1 MAITSRQW
9 GQADLLATMADEIAE
24 AVEILRPH
32 YPEDGEADLRQ
43 RAAVLRGERYQSG
56 RWPSSDELAIAN
68 VWDEAHFENVI
79 RKPEPVQSYESAP
92 PSCDPISPAPIEAAP
107 PRRKRG
113 RPRGS
118 KNRPKPEFERAAP
131 AE

>member
-1 MAITSRQW
+1 MARTSRQW
-9 GQADLLATMADEIAE
+9 GQADLLSTMADEIAE

-43 RAAVLRGERYQSG
+43 RAEALRGERYQSG
-56 RWPSSDELAIAN
+56 RWPSSDELAIAK

-79 RKPEPVQSYESAP
+79 RKPEPVQSYESTP
-92 PSCDPISPAPIEAAP
+92 PIVEAEP
-107 PRRKRG
+107 LTRKRG
-113 RPRGS
+113 RPKGS
-118 KNRPKPEFERAAP
+118 KNRPKLELEPAAP